1 MLLFC
6 IIGLGDKNMNVLIGA
21 NTAYLSFV
29 PSAGSSIM
37 CSIIAIILHTVLSVL
52 YMGLYFKAKMH
63 QDL

>member
-6 IIGLGDKNMNVLIGA
+6 IIRLGDKNMNVLIGA
-21 NTAYLSFV
+21 NMAYLSFV

-52 YMGLYFKAKMH
+52 YMGLHFKAKIH